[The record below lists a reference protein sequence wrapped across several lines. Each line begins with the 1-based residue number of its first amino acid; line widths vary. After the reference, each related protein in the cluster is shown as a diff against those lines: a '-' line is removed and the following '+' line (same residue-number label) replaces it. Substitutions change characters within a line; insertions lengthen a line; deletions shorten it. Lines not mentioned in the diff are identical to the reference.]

1 MSQTDKDIPAADL
14 ATAPETKRFAPGEL
28 LTCDSCQRANA
39 PTRTQCMY
47 CGAALRPVAALSP
60 GLSPA
65 GSEPEPNQIYIVA
78 RVRGGQSI
86 AGPVVDQIAERFRLA
101 PAELHS
107 GINTG
112 APLPLTI
119 ASREQ
124 TPGLLSEL
132 QGHGLETF
140 SIQES
145 DIKAQP
151 GQVKIRALQLTGA
164 TLGVVT
170 ASPARQVSADW
181 RDLALIVSGRLQTNR
196 VEVDERQS
204 GASVKNLDR
213 RELTDDESVLDLYM
227 KSGAAWRIGANEFD
241 FSCLGAQKTLTAFE
255 NLRALI
261 QLLLGRSDAELN
273 DAYARLRPLLTRL
286 WPPEM
291 TSSKSR
297 SRRPRASRKDVSIVT
312 ASDNT
317 TQFNNYSH
325 LLWSVKL
332 SELRNQ

>member
-1 MSQTDKDIPAADL
+1 
-14 ATAPETKRFAPGEL
+14 
-28 LTCDSCQRANA
+28 
-39 PTRTQCMY
+39 MY

>member
-1 MSQTDKDIPAADL
+1 MAQTDKDIPVVDV
-14 ATAPETKRFAPGEL
+14 ATGAETKRFAPGEL
-28 LTCDSCQRANA
+28 LACDSCLRPNA

-47 CGAALRPVAALSP
+47 CGAELRPADALPDGFSLP
-60 GLSPA
+60 GKESD
-65 GSEPEPNQIYIVA
+65 PNRVYIVA
-78 RVRGGQSI
+78 RMRGGQTISD
-86 AGPVVDQIAERFRLA
+86 PVIDQIAERFQLA
-101 PAELHS
+101 PAELHG
-107 GINTG
+107 GISTA

-124 TPGLLSEL
+124 IPGLLSEL
-132 QGHGLETF
+132 QGYGFEAF

-145 DIKAQP
+145 DINTQP
-151 GQVKIRALQLTGA
+151 GTVKIRALQLTET
-164 TLGVVT
+164 TLGAVT

-196 VEVDERQS
+196 VEIDERQS
-204 GASVKNLDR
+204 GSSVKNLDR

-227 KSGAAWRIGANEFD
+227 KSGAAWRICANEFD

-261 QLLLGRSDAELN
+261 QLLRGRSNAELN
-273 DAYARLRPLLTRL
+273 DAYARLRPLLGRV
-286 WPPEM
+286 WPLET

-297 SRRPRASRKDVSIVT
+297 SRRPRASRKDVSTVT

-325 LLWSVKL
+325 LAWSVQL
-332 SELRNQ
+332 SELQNQ